1 MEFVNIVMAGLAIVS
16 CNGALLRCKDAF
28 AVQQQLGGSNG
39 LNIVSCRSSGNSI
52 ACNSGS
58 SSSGTRSSVS
68 SSCSGSGDGV
78 LWFWSMMALG
88 REQRQL
94 LQWRLLRQQRR
105 LCSSFLLSSVEENKK
120 SLL

>member
-1 MEFVNIVMAGLAIVS
+1 
-16 CNGALLRCKDAF
+16 
-28 AVQQQLGGSNG
+28 
-39 LNIVSCRSSGNSI
+39 
-52 ACNSGS
+52 
-58 SSSGTRSSVS
+58 
-68 SSCSGSGDGV
+68 V